1 MIVALVAAGIVTL
14 FLFVVSTS
22 RAVTRL
28 GRQVDALRGEVD
40 ALRAERDAAGGE
52 LDRIDTLIERVDRIS
67 ARVESTSK
75 LAYGTFATPVIK
87 ALAVGRGTSEAARR
101 LRKRNGAS

>member
-1 MIVALVAAGIVTL
+1 MAYALAGAGL
-14 FLFVVSTS
+14 LLLLLFVVSS
-22 RAVTRL
+22 LRAVTKV
-28 GRQVDALRGEVD
+28 GRRVDALQAAVD
-40 ALRAERDAAGGE
+40 ELRADRGRTDGE
-52 LDRIDTLIERVDRIS
+52 LDRVDALMERADRIS